1 MAKSLKTFARESA
14 IKKEVAT
21 WTIQDC
27 DDYLNKHKDDNVK
40 PNFLMAK
47 KLNIVKEHQK
57 ILEKIKLAEQMEG
70 KHREEVLKDVPFDL
84 LIKNAPPEAQDP
96 KDKKLRNYQK
106 HTGVYLWSLGY
117 DVDKFIGA
125 GCSAVVWKCK
135 NGKAMRVAC
144 NNKYLGFI
152 EINNATS
159 EIKDAEEIN
168 KIIGDDQKKSKHLFT
183 TKHIKVGKDSSKA
196 VFETEL
202 AKHGDL
208 QKFQGDTSYKKN
220 IERILQMASDALKGL
235 KVLHDAGYSHNDI
248 KPDNI
253 LVGEKTKKNGETR
266 AALKIADFGAMTKI
280 NNTYKIFTNRN
291 FHAPDFYKLN
301 KKAVAGRDI
310 YSLGCIFIG
319 LLIEDNNF
327 SKNYQKLAKELTS
340 IKSENFFN
348 KYLKDI
354 YQNIIEPEKDI
365 LIEFLDLISKMVQSS
380 YSNRISIDEA
390 IENIKKLKKGI
401 KDIKEQ
407 KQIKQ
412 FKQFKSNVI
421 QELKNNFKNKSK

>member
-1 MAKSLKTFARESA
+1 MAKSLKNLVSESA

-21 WTIQDC
+21 WEIEDC
-27 DDYLNKHKDDNVK
+27 KNYLNKHKGDNVK
-40 PNFLMAK
+40 KGNIIMKK
-47 KLNIVKEHQK
+47 KLKIVEDRKKLLETIVSAQEKKGKERAG
-57 ILEKIKLAEQMEG
+57 LLAGM
-70 KHREEVLKDVPFDL
+70 PFDL
-84 LIKNAPPEAQDP
+84 LIKYAPSEAQDP
-96 KDKKLRNYQK
+96 NDKKLKNHQK

-117 DVDKFIGA
+117 DPEEFVGA

-135 NGKAMRVAC
+135 DGKAMRVAC
-144 NNKYLGFI
+144 DNKLLGFI
-152 EINNATS
+152 KMNDSAS
-159 EIKDAEEIN
+159 EIKDSNEIEEIL
-168 KIIGDDQKKSKHLFT
+168 KKDPKSSKYLFS
-183 TKHIKVGKDSSKA
+183 TKHIKDSQTNSKS

-208 QKFQGDTSYKKN
+208 QKFQGDISYKKN

-235 KVLHDAGYSHNDI
+235 KILHDAGYSHNDI

-280 NNTYKIFTNRN
+280 KDTYKIFTNKN
-291 FHAPDFYKLN
+291 FHAPDFYKVN
-301 KKAVAGRDI
+301 EEAVAGRDI

-340 IKSENFFN
+340 IESKKFFD
-348 KYLKDI
+348 KYLKNVYED
-354 YQNIIEPEKDI
+354 IIEPEKDI
-365 LIEFLDLISKMVQSS
+365 LIKFLNLISEMVQSN
-380 YSNRISIDEA
+380 YSKRISVEKA
-390 IENIKKLKKGI
+390 TENIKQLK
-401 KDIKEQ
+401 KDIKNQ

-412 FKQFKSNVI
+412 IKHIKANVI
-421 QELKNNFKNKSK
+421 KELKDKSK

>member
-21 WTIQDC
+21 WTIKDC
-27 DDYLNKHKDDNVK
+27 NDYLNKHKYDNVK
-40 PNFLMAK
+40 PNSLMAK
-47 KLNIVKEHQK
+47 KLNIVMKHQK

-70 KHREEVLKDVPFDL
+70 KQREELLKDVPFDL
-84 LIKNAPPEAQDP
+84 LIKNAPKEVRDPE
-96 KDKKLRNYQK
+96 DKKLRNYQK

-117 DVDKFIGA
+117 DIDKFIGA

-135 NGKAMRVAC
+135 DEKAMRVAC
-144 NNKYLGFI
+144 DNKLLGFI
-152 EINNATS
+152 KISNSAS
-159 EIKDAEEIN
+159 EIKDSN
-168 KIIGDDQKKSKHLFT
+168 KIEAILQNNPKNSKYLFS
-183 TKHIKVGKDSSKA
+183 TKHIKDVGKSGKA

-208 QKFQGDTSYKKN
+208 QKFQGDNSYKKN

-235 KVLHDAGYSHNDI
+235 KALHDSGYSHNDI

-253 LVGEKTKKNGETR
+253 LVGEKPKKDKTSRIN
-266 AALKIADFGAMTKI
+266 LKIADFGAMTKI
-280 NNTYKIFTNRN
+280 KNTYKIFTNRN
-291 FHAPDFYKLN
+291 FHAPDFYKIS
-301 KKAVAGRDI
+301 KGAVEGRDI

-319 LLIEDNNF
+319 LLIEDKNF
-327 SKNYQKLAKELTS
+327 SENYQNLAKQLTS

-380 YSNRISIDEA
+380 YSNRISIDNA
-390 IENIKKLKKGI
+390 IINIKKLKKDI

-407 KQIKQ
+407 KQI
-412 FKQFKSNVI
+412 KQFKSNVI

>member
-27 DDYLNKHKDDNVK
+27 DDYLKKHKYDIEKDSI
-40 PNFLMAK
+40 MDK
-47 KLNIVKEHQK
+47 KLDIIRKHKQMLENIE
-57 ILEKIKLAEQMEG
+57 LAKG
-70 KHREEVLKDVPFDL
+70 KNNQQRANLLKNIPFDL
-84 LIKNAPPEAQDP
+84 LIKNAPSEAQDP
-96 KDKKLRNYQK
+96 KNKKLKKHQK

-117 DVDKFIGA
+117 DVDEFIGA

-135 NGKAMRVAC
+135 DGKAMRVAC
-144 NNKYLGFI
+144 DNKLLGFI
-152 EINNATS
+152 KMSDAAS
-159 EIKDAEEIN
+159 EIKDSNEIE
-168 KIIGDDQKKSKHLFT
+168 KILEKNPKNSKYLFSA
-183 TKHIKVGKDSSKA
+183 KHIQDVGKSSKA

-208 QKFQGDTSYKKN
+208 QKFQGDNSYKKN

-235 KVLHDAGYSHNDI
+235 KALHDSGYSHNDI

-253 LVGEKTKKNGETR
+253 LVGEKTKKDGTSRIN
-266 AALKIADFGAMTKI
+266 LKIADFGAMTKI
-280 NNTYKIFTNRN
+280 KNTSKILTNRN
-291 FHAPDFYKLN
+291 FHAPDFYKIS
-301 KKAVAGRDI
+301 KGAVEGRDI

-354 YQNIIEPEKDI
+354 YQNIIESEKNT
-365 LIEFLDLISKMVQSS
+365 LIDFLDLISKMVQSS

-390 IENIKKLKKGI
+390 IENIKKLKK
-401 KDIKEQ
+401 DIKEQ
-407 KQIKQ
+407 KQI
-412 FKQFKSNVI
+412 KQFKSNVI

>member
-21 WTIQDC
+21 WEIKDC
-27 DDYLNKHKDDNVK
+27 EDYLGKHKDDNVK

-47 KLNIVKEHQK
+47 KLNIVMEHQK
-57 ILEKIKLAEQMEG
+57 ILEKIKSAEQTKGEQ
-70 KHREEVLKDVPFDL
+70 RANLLKNIPFYL
-84 LIKNAPPEAQDP
+84 LIKNAPSEAQDP
-96 KDKKLRNYQK
+96 KNKKLKKHQK

-117 DVDKFIGA
+117 DVDEFIGA

-135 NGKAMRVAC
+135 DGKAMRVAC
-144 NNKYLGFI
+144 DNKLLGFI
-152 EINNATS
+152 KMSDAAS
-159 EIKDAEEIN
+159 EIKDSNEIE
-168 KIIGDDQKKSKHLFT
+168 KILEKNPKNSKYLFSA
-183 TKHIKVGKDSSKA
+183 KHIQDVGKSSKA

-253 LVGEKTKKNGETR
+253 LVGEKTNKHGETR
-266 AALKIADFGAMTKI
+266 VALKIADFGAMTKI
-280 NNTYKIFTNRN
+280 KDTYKIFTNKN
-291 FHAPDFYKLN
+291 FHAPDFYKIS
-301 KKAVAGRDI
+301 KGAVEGRDI

-319 LLIEDNNF
+319 LLIEDTNF
-327 SKNYQKLAKELTS
+327 SKNYQNLAKQLTS

-380 YSNRISIDEA
+380 YKNRISIDKA
-390 IENIKKLKKGI
+390 IVNIKKLK

-407 KQIKQ
+407 KQIK
-412 FKQFKSNVI
+412 
-421 QELKNNFKNKSK
+421 

>member
-1 MAKSLKTFARESA
+1 M
-14 IKKEVAT
+14 
-21 WTIQDC
+21 
-27 DDYLNKHKDDNVK
+27 
-40 PNFLMAK
+40 
-47 KLNIVKEHQK
+47 
-57 ILEKIKLAEQMEG
+57 
-70 KHREEVLKDVPFDL
+70 
-84 LIKNAPPEAQDP
+84 
-96 KDKKLRNYQK
+96 
-106 HTGVYLWSLGY
+106 WSLGY
-117 DVDKFIGA
+117 DVDEFIGA

-135 NGKAMRVAC
+135 DGKAMRVAC
-144 NNKYLGFI
+144 DNKLLGFI
-152 EINNATS
+152 KISDAAS
-159 EIKDAEEIN
+159 EIKDSNEIE
-168 KIIGDDQKKSKHLFT
+168 KILEKNPKNSKYLFSA
-183 TKHIKVGKDSSKA
+183 KHIQDVGKSSKA

-208 QKFQGDTSYKKN
+208 QKFQGDNSYKKN

-235 KVLHDAGYSHNDI
+235 KALHDSGYSHNDI

-253 LVGEKTKKNGETR
+253 LVGEKPKKDKTSRIN
-266 AALKIADFGAMTKI
+266 LKIADFGAMTKI
-280 NNTYKIFTNRN
+280 KNTYKIFTNRN
-291 FHAPDFYKLN
+291 FHAPDFYKIS
-301 KKAVAGRDI
+301 KGAVEGRDI

-319 LLIEDNNF
+319 LLIEDTNF
-327 SKNYQKLAKELTS
+327 SKNYQNLAKQLTS

-380 YSNRISIDEA
+380 YSNRISIDKA
-390 IENIKKLKKGI
+390 IENIKQLKKDI

>member
-1 MAKSLKTFARESA
+1 
-14 IKKEVAT
+14 
-21 WTIQDC
+21 
-27 DDYLNKHKDDNVK
+27 
-40 PNFLMAK
+40 
-47 KLNIVKEHQK
+47 
-57 ILEKIKLAEQMEG
+57 
-70 KHREEVLKDVPFDL
+70 
-84 LIKNAPPEAQDP
+84 
-96 KDKKLRNYQK
+96 
-106 HTGVYLWSLGY
+106 
-117 DVDKFIGA
+117 
-125 GCSAVVWKCK
+125 
-135 NGKAMRVAC
+135 MRVAC
-144 NNKYLGFI
+144 DNKLLGFI
-152 EINNATS
+152 KMNDSAS
-159 EIKDAEEIN
+159 EIKDSNEIEEIL
-168 KIIGDDQKKSKHLFT
+168 KKDPQNSKYLFS
-183 TKHIKVGKDSSKA
+183 TKHIQDVGKSDKA

-253 LVGEKTKKNGETR
+253 LVGEKTNKHGETR
-266 AALKIADFGAMTKI
+266 VALKITDFGAMTKI
-280 NNTYKIFTNRN
+280 NNTYKIFTNKN

-354 YQNIIEPEKDI
+354 YQNIIESEKNT
-365 LIEFLDLISKMVQSS
+365 LIDFLDLISEMVQSN
-380 YSNRISIDEA
+380 YSKRISVEKA
-390 IENIKKLKKGI
+390 TENIKQLK
-401 KDIKEQ
+401 KDIKNQ

-412 FKQFKSNVI
+412 IKANVI
-421 QELKNNFKNKSK
+421 KELKDKSK